1 MISRRSQ
8 SQRIPQSM
16 KSRGSVRAPTLLNG
30 PFTPMPLHELFPH
43 LSSTEKLFFAALDHE
58 LEKIEAFYEKQE
70 KALQEHTQMLKEQ
83 LNELA
88 EHRKQFYEA
97 FPEHKQT
104 LASALKQYQ
113 SGLRWRL
120 RLGKAKENAVEQ
132 TVELSS
138 TQPPSMERPTT
149 SGTAISNDESDH
161 VGPSKGHALDTS
173 SRLLAPDEYHHAK
186 KKLRKA
192 VVEHYRALE
201 ALKNYRILNITG
213 FRKALKKFEK
223 FTKIPVQHAYM
234 AEKVETSAFY
244 SDKAVNAMIEEME
257 GVYTLR
263 FEQGDRKKAR
273 ARLRGSGKTK
283 SHHFST
289 FRSGILLGL
298 ALPAL
303 VSGVYH
309 SFLRETRDE
318 IPGWDALLFVYGM
331 LLIPVLFSLL
341 VGLNLLV
348 WSRSRI
354 NYVFIFGMHVPS
366 VGINT
371 SYTQDRAGRS
381 NEARSQGIFRDP
393 LNSICHLML
402 CILALILTFRAAFRL
417 DHCMASCL
425 AGLCGSCVLPTIP
438 IPLQTLKVLASTEDR
453 KATDV
458 GDKACG
464 GIDQFCSL
472 FFTLSNL
479 YLFACVYARGFD
491 DQWRR
496 CGTSSPH
503 WPAAFALGILPFVVR
518 VVQSLR
524 RYADSK
530 LPTHLVNGGKYASG
544 IVSYFF
550 YFLWRHNGSRA
561 SLALWCVSSIV
572 YAIYASSWDL
582 LMDWSILRFK
592 SDGRFPFLR
601 PELVY
606 TESIPFYYFA
616 IVSNVLLR
624 FVWVFYIPS
633 RGPNI
638 MLRTF
643 IAGILEMLR
652 RWQWNFYR
660 LENEHL
666 GNVDQYRITREV
678 PLPYSFDEASQDD
691 DNDESDAQAGV
702 TSG

>member
-1 MISRRSQ
+1 M
-8 SQRIPQSM
+8 PQAS
-16 KSRGSVRAPTLLNG
+16 K
-30 PFTPMPLHELFPH
+30 
-43 LSSTEKLFFAALDHE
+43 KLFFAALDHE

-120 RLGKAKENAVEQ
+120 RLGKAKQNGLEQ

-138 TQPPSMERPTT
+138 AQPPSMERPTT
-149 SGTAISNDESDH
+149 SGTAFSNDDSDNA
-161 VGPSKGHALDTS
+161 GPSKGNALDAS

-303 VSGVYH
+303 VSGIYH
-309 SFLRETRDE
+309 SFLQETRDE

-354 NYVFIFGMHVPS
+354 NYVFIFGLPPGLTTVWPLAWLGFVGLVFFQPFPFLFKPS
-366 VGINT
+366 RFWLLRKI
-371 SYTQDRAGRS
+371 GR
-381 NEARSQGIFRDP
+381 
-393 LNSICHLML
+393 LLMSGTRRVEF
-402 CILALILTFRAAFRL
+402 ADFW
-417 DHCMASCL
+417 M
-425 AGLCGSCVLPTIP
+425 G
-438 IPLQTLKVLASTEDR
+438 
-453 KATDV
+453 
-458 GDKACG
+458 
-464 GIDQFCSL
+464 DQFCSL

-496 CGTSSPH
+496 CGTSSPN

-606 TESIPFYYFA
+606 SESIPFYYFA

-702 TSG
+702 ASSRMAWLFYRKRQSEQNTNSDSN